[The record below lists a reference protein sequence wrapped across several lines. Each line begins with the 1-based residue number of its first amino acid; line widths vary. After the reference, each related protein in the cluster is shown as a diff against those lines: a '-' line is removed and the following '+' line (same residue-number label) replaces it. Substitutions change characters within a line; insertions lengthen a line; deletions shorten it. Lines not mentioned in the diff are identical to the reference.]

1 MRVLCPC
8 NVGLALVLVLFP
20 TLKMCKRAAGN
31 TWLRSWLT
39 PEFVH
44 ISLCLILIPEL
55 KTKNS
60 PLLVHR
66 VFGAAIFLT
75 SVLNMFIPS
84 AARVHYGCV
93 LFVRILQGLV
103 EVSAGFCR
111 KVYFIYLTWFLLELQ
126 KVLMSFQGVTYPA
139 CHGMWSKWA
148 PPLERSRLAT
158 TSFCGERED
167 EAERNADI
175 VCVCFFSSFGLVPFF
190 RGMMTILPWSLH
202 LLLRLSNYQL
212 SDIQISY
219 IYFTWYNIGS
229 IQNSW
234 TELFKLYFFFIN
246 FTVFVNRILRR
257 GSDCHAFSWCSCS
270 VRWLAFS
277 LLYIR

>member
-175 VCVCFFSSFGLVPFF
+175 VCVCVLFFLLSA
-190 RGMMTILPWSLH
+190 WSLF
-202 LLLRLSNYQL
+202 LGVWWPYCPDLCIFYSDSLTINYL
-212 SDIQISY
+212 ISKYLIY
-219 IYFTWYNIGS
+219 ISPGTI
-229 IQNSW
+229 
-234 TELFKLYFFFIN
+234 
-246 FTVFVNRILRR
+246 
-257 GSDCHAFSWCSCS
+257 
-270 VRWLAFS
+270 
-277 LLYIR
+277 